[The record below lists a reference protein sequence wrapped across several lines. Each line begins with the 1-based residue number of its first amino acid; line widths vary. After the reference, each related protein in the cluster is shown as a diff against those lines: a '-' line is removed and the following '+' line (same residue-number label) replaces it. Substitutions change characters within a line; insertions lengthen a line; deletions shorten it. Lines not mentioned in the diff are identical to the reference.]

1 MARTWRIGE
10 VAERTGLTRRTLRH
24 YDELGLLVP
33 SERSWG
39 DYRLYTE
46 RDLVR
51 LLQIQNLKALGL
63 SLPEIGDAL
72 ADPELDA
79 TATLRSHL
87 AHLEERIAE
96 ERRLAERLRGL
107 AGAAERS
114 WEDVLDAIALT
125 QRLAHPD
132 PVVRFRAVL
141 QSPGS
146 STAELLPA
154 LAAETEPA
162 VRDALV
168 WALAQQPDATAV
180 ALKRLDDADPVLR
193 AALVRL
199 LGKLRDPAT
208 VPALV
213 ARLADPDAAVVAA
226 AVDSLGRLGS
236 AEAAAPLA
244 GLLGS
249 EQVRAADVTEA
260 LAGLG
265 AAAVEP
271 LIEQLRGGRAAVRAQ
286 AAEVLGRIAGSADA
300 GAAALISAA
309 LAEALADPDQQVRL
323 GALLGLGELG
333 PSARASIESALSDPQ
348 LEPVARRL
356 LDLHVT

>member
-33 SERSWG
+33 SGRSYG
-39 DYRLYTE
+39 DYRLYDE
-46 RDLVR
+46 ADLLR

-63 SLPEIGDAL
+63 SLPEIADAL

-79 TATLRSHL
+79 SATLSSHL

-96 ERRLAERLRGL
+96 ERRLADRLRTL
-107 AGAAERS
+107 AAVAERS
-114 WEDVLDAIALT
+114 WDDVLDAIALT

-132 PVVRFRAVL
+132 PMVRLRAAL

-146 STAELLPA
+146 TTDELLPA
-154 LAAETEPA
+154 LATETEPA
-162 VRDALV
+162 VRDVLV
-168 WALAQQPDATAV
+168 WALAQQPDATAA
-180 ALKRLDDADPVLR
+180 ALGRLADPDPVLR
-193 AALVRL
+193 AALARL
-199 LGKLRDPAT
+199 LGKLRDPAS

-213 ARLADPDAAVVAA
+213 DLLDDPEADVLAA
-226 AVDSLGRLGS
+226 AVDALGRIGA

-249 EQVRAADVTEA
+249 DRVPALDVTEA

-265 AAAVEP
+265 DAAVPPVTER
-271 LIEQLRGGRAAVRAQ
+271 LRTGDPAVRIQ
-286 AAEVLGRIAGSADA
+286 AAEVLGRIAGSAA
-300 GAAALISAA
+300 KPAPISDA
-309 LAEALADPDQQVRL
+309 LATALADPEPEVRL
-323 GALLGLGELG
+323 AALVALGELG
-333 PSARASIESALSDPQ
+333 APAQASIERALTDPH